1 MFRLLACFALLAVS
15 SAAFAANPL
24 MAMTRFLPASLGV
37 LLAAFALTSPAAAEE
52 PLPTQAQAA
61 LRTAVDFYAG
71 QVASHGGYVYRYS
84 ADLAKREG
92 EGKTGIDTVWVQPP
106 GTPSVGLAYV
116 EAYERTGEKYLL
128 DAGLAAGE
136 CLLHG
141 QYKSGGWNASIEFA
155 PEQRVRHD
163 YRVDTER
170 KRRPRNHTSFDDDK
184 TQSAL
189 RFLMRLDQ
197 ALKFENERIH
207 EAAKYALDGV
217 LTAQFPNG
225 GWAQVYDGPTDV
237 AINVSLK
244 GNYPDD
250 WPRKYPGGDYW
261 VFYTLNDNA
270 MADTIEMLLLA
281 EKIYREPRYRDA
293 ALRGGQF
300 LISAQMPEPQPAWAQ
315 QYNFDMQP
323 VWARKFEPPAISG
336 GESQGV
342 ISTLMRLYVETGD
355 RKFLEPIPQALAYLR
370 KSQLPDGRLARFYE
384 LKTNKPLYFTKTYEL
399 VYDDSDLPTHYG
411 FQVGS
416 RIEQL
421 ARQYEQLSKLS
432 QEELARRRDRKPE
445 VPRVTKSLEDQ
456 VRRVIAELDERGA
469 WVEAGKLRFHGKGD
483 DTTRII
489 DSATFARNIDL
500 LSRYLAALKQ

>member
-1 MFRLLACFALLAVS
+1 MTRNPIGFAALVVAFAVG
-15 SAAFAANPL
+15 SAATAA
-24 MAMTRFLPASLGV
+24 
-37 LLAAFALTSPAAAEE
+37 E
-52 PLPTQAQAA
+52 PLPQQAAAA
-61 LRTAVDFYAG
+61 LRKAVDFYAG

-84 ADLAKREG
+84 ADLAKSEG
-92 EGKTGIDTVWVQPP
+92 EGKTGPDTVWVQPP
-106 GTPSVGLAYV
+106 GTPAVAIAYV

-128 DAGLAAGE
+128 DAALAAGD
-136 CLLHG
+136 CLLQG

-163 YRVDTER
+163 YRVDTGP

-197 ALKFENERIH
+197 ALGFKNERIH
-207 EAAKYALDGV
+207 EGTKYALEGV
-217 LTAQFPNG
+217 LKAQFPSG
-225 GWAQVYDGPTDV
+225 GWAQVYNGPSEV
-237 AINVSLK
+237 GQNASLK
-244 GNYPDD
+244 GNYPTD

-293 ALRGGQF
+293 ALRGGEF
-300 LISAQMPEPQPAWAQ
+300 LIKAQMPEPQPAWAQ

-336 GESQGV
+336 SESQGV

-355 RKFLEPIPQALAYLR
+355 RKFLAPIPPALEYLR
-370 KSQLPDGRLARFYE
+370 KSQLADGRLARFYE

-411 FQVGS
+411 FKVS
-416 RIEQL
+416 SKVEPL
-421 ARQYEQLSKLS
+421 SRQYEQLAKLS
-432 QEELARRRDRKPE
+432 EEDLARRRHRKPE
-445 VPRVTKSLEDQ
+445 VPRVTQSLEDQ
-456 VRRVIAELDERGA
+456 VRTVIAALDKRGA
-469 WVEAGKLRFHGKGD
+469 WVEEGNLRYHGNGD
-483 DTTRII
+483 DTTRVI
-489 DSATFARNIDL
+489 DSATFAKSVDL
-500 LSRYLAALKQ
+500 LSRYLAATRQ

>member
-1 MFRLLACFALLAVS
+1 MSCMRTGCAGVIAALLCS
-15 SAAFAANPL
+15 AFAVAD
-24 MAMTRFLPASLGV
+24 
-37 LLAAFALTSPAAAEE
+37 E
-52 PLPTQAQAA
+52 PLPGQAAAA
-61 LRTAVDFYAG
+61 LRRAVDFYASK
-71 QVASHGGYVYRYS
+71 VASHGGYVYRYS

-92 EGKTGIDTVWVQPP
+92 EGKTDVETVWVQPP

-128 DAGLAAGE
+128 DAALAAGE
-136 CLLHG
+136 CLLQG

-155 PEQRVRHD
+155 PEQRARHD
-163 YRVDTER
+163 YRVDTAR

-197 ALKFENERIH
+197 ALEFKNERVH
-207 EAAKYALDGV
+207 EGTQYALAGV
-217 LTAQFPNG
+217 LRAQFENG
-225 GWAQVYDGPTDV
+225 GWAQVYDGPSD
-237 AINVSLK
+237 ALK
-244 GNYPDD
+244 QPDLKANYPDD

-281 EKIYREPRYRDA
+281 EKIYHEPRYRQA
-293 ALRGGQF
+293 ALRGGEF
-300 LISAQMPEPQPAWAQ
+300 FTNAQMPEPQPAWAQ

-323 VWARKFEPPAISG
+323 VWARKFEPPAVSG

-342 ISTLMRLYVETGD
+342 IATLMRLYVETGD
-355 RKFLEPIPQALAYLR
+355 RKFLEPIPPALEYLR
-370 KSQLPDGRLARFYE
+370 KSQLADGNLARFYE

-411 FQVGS
+411 FKVGS
-416 RIEQL
+416 KVEQL
-421 ARQYEQLSKLS
+421 SRQYDELSKLS
-432 QEELARRRDRKPE
+432 ADDLAKRRERKAEE
-445 VPRVTKSLEDQ
+445 PRASKSLEEQ
-456 VRRVIAELDERGA
+456 VRRVIAALDDRGA
-469 WVEAGKLRFHGKGD
+469 WVEEGKLRYHGKGD

-489 DSATFARNIDL
+489 ESATFAENVDI
-500 LSRYLAALKQ
+500 LSRFLAAVKQ

>member
-1 MFRLLACFALLAVS
+1 MFWLRSCAVG
-15 SAAFAANPL
+15 F
-24 MAMTRFLPASLGV
+24 
-37 LLAAFALTSPAAAEE
+37 LAACMGHSLAAGDELL
-52 PLPTQAQAA
+52 PLQAQAA
-61 LRTAVDFYAG
+61 LRRAVDFYAG
-71 QVASHGGYVYRYS
+71 KVASHGGYVYRYS

-92 EGKTGIDTVWVQPP
+92 EGKAGLDTVWVQPP

-128 DAGLAAGE
+128 EAALAAGE
-136 CLLHG
+136 CLLEG

-155 PEQRVRHD
+155 PDQRVRHD
-163 YRVDTER
+163 YRVDTDK

-197 ALKFENERIH
+197 ALQFENERIH
-207 EAAKYALDGV
+207 EATKYALEGV
-217 LTAQFPNG
+217 LKAQFPNG
-225 GWAQVYDGPTDV
+225 GWAQVYDGPSD
-237 AINVSLK
+237 AGQRADLQAS
-244 GNYPDD
+244 YPDD

-270 MADTIEMLLLA
+270 LADTIEMLLMA
-281 EKIYREPRYRDA
+281 ERIYREPRYRDA

-300 LISAQMPEPQPAWAQ
+300 LIHAQMPEPQPAWAQ
-315 QYNFDMQP
+315 QYNFDMHP

-342 ISTLMRLYVETGD
+342 ISVLMRLFDETGD
-355 RKFLEPIPQALAYLR
+355 RKFLEPIPRALAYLR

-384 LKTNKPLYFTKTYEL
+384 LKTNRPLYFTKTYEL

-416 RIEQL
+416 KVEQL
-421 ARQYEQLSKLS
+421 SRQYEQLSKLPA
-432 QEELARRRDRKPE
+432 QDLARRRDRKPE
-445 VPRVTKSLEDQ
+445 VREVTKSLEDQ
-456 VRRVIAELDERGA
+456 VRQVIAALDDRGA
-469 WVEAGKLRFHGKGD
+469 WVEEGKLRFHGKGD

-489 DSATFARNIDL
+489 DSATFAKNVDL
-500 LSRYLAALKQ
+500 LSQYLAAAKE